1 MAQHSTNGSSSIAPT
16 QLKNMDGSEHIAG
29 FWQRYE
35 HIKAQD
41 IFKNVLFEVSRCR
54 LLPVYGL
61 FPSLFTS

>member
-1 MAQHSTNGSSSIAPT
+1 
-16 QLKNMDGSEHIAG
+16 MDGSEHIAG

-61 FPSLFTS
+61 FPSLFNS